1 MVANC
6 TLPDSGLIY
15 QQLLHDDLSSVP
27 FHPDTSE
34 SMLNLVVQM
43 MRRNAAE
50 RPTIDA
56 ILSEPKIQAALR
68 NRLAAVDGGIAADD
82 ITFMSN
88 DESINMM
95 EH

>member
-15 QQLLHDDLSSVP
+15 QQLRHDDLSSVP

-34 SMLNLVVQM
+34 SMLSLIVQM
-43 MRRNAAE
+43 MRRDAVE

-56 ILSEPKIQAALR
+56 ILAEPKIQAVLR
-68 NRLAAVDGGIAADD
+68 NRPAAADDGIAADD

-88 DESINMM
+88 DESFMM